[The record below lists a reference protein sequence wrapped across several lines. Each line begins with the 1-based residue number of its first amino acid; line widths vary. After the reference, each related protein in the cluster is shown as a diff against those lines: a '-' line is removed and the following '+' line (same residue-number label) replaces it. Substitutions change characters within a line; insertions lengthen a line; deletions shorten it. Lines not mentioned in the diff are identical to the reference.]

1 MKFLVCTD
9 GSERSQKVLSLA
21 AAIAVATR
29 AEATILGITE
39 QESGEGK
46 LREIL
51 KRAQGA
57 FQEQGTK
64 TDLVITH
71 GDAVDE
77 IVERT
82 PETSFDLIVIGS
94 ERKRSEGSFLLSA
107 KAYSLI
113 SAISTPVL
121 VVPETRFQLKRFLIC
136 TGGGTYI
143 DNAVQFTGLLAGSLA
158 ASVTLMNVVPEPPA
172 MHAKLTRLE
181 EDVNALLNSNSTLG
195 RNLKAAKGTLER
207 FGLAAEVRIRHGIV
221 IHEVLKEV
229 EDGDYDV
236 VVCGSWPLRDP
247 WRHYVI
253 GNVTRE
259 IVSRADRPVLVV
271 RSDKKPAS
279 FLDRARGLIA
289 RLGAHSR
296 VPGAKPDVGPK
307 AE

>member
-9 GSERSQKVLSLA
+9 GSERTQKVLSLA

-29 AEATILGITE
+29 ADTTLFGITE
-39 QESGEGK
+39 VESGEGK
-46 LREIL
+46 MREIL
-51 KRAQGA
+51 QRAQGS

-64 TDLVITH
+64 TDVVVKR
-71 GDAVDE
+71 GDPVEE

-82 PETSFDLIVIGS
+82 RQTRFDLVVIGS
-94 ERKRSEGSFLLSA
+94 ERKRGEGGPFLSA
-107 KAYSLI
+107 KAYSLT
-113 SAISTPVL
+113 SAISSPVL

-158 ASVTLMNVVPEPPA
+158 ATVTLLNVVAEPPA
-172 MHAKLTRLE
+172 MHAKLLRLE
-181 EDVNALLNSNSTLG
+181 EDVNALLNSNSILG
-195 RNLKAAKGTLER
+195 RNLKTAKETLEG
-207 FGLAAEVRIRHGIV
+207 FGLTTDVRIRHGIV
-221 IHEVLKEV
+221 IHEVLKEIG
-229 EDGDYDV
+229 DGDYDV

-259 IVSRADRPVLVV
+259 IVGRADRPVLVV

-279 FLDRARGLIA
+279 FMDRARGLIA
-289 RLGAHSR
+289 RLG
-296 VPGAKPDVGPK
+296 GAS
-307 AE
+307 